1 MVSLPPVLRDK
12 AWAPHSK
19 PAIPSLSP
27 GGHAVRAHTHTR
39 PRKDSRGQNGARA
52 GFARGGIS
60 DGAEGGA
67 RVLESPL
74 CPGDGGG
81 SGSGEPALCPGW
93 WPMTSGELPGGGGVR
108 WPGSNPWPATSFLGD
123 HGDLGEVPCASVSPA
138 VKWGESLSSHRVLG
152 WPSGMDKPRLRA
164 CPREAPW
171 LCPPSLSPALS
182 PLSEPGCLCL

>member
-60 DGAEGGA
+60 DGAEGGTQ
-67 RVLESPL
+67 VLESPL

-81 SGSGEPALCPGW
+81 S
-93 WPMTSGELPGGGGVR
+93 V
-108 WPGSNPWPATSFLGD
+108 
-123 HGDLGEVPCASVSPA
+123 
-138 VKWGESLSSHRVLG
+138 
-152 WPSGMDKPRLRA
+152 PRLVANDLRRVTRGRWGQMA
-164 CPREAPW
+164 W
-171 LCPPSLSPALS
+171 IK
-182 PLSEPGCLCL
+182 PLASH